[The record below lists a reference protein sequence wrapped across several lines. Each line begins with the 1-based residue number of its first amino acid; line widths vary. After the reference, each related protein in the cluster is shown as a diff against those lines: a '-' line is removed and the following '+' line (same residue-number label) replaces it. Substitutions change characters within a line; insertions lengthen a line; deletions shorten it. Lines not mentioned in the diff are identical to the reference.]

1 MHLKNKEL
9 IKRTLNG
16 TWFYERIVNIEYN
29 VGNDFEDNYVGT
41 MDLTFHVTLL
51 QTKEPFKIKIRYYN
65 VDDLTIRKATTFPLS
80 RDLIIHDMKEQ
91 GLVSSQRYH
100 VHDDSGYGEN
110 DGFEFIEFYCISMEV
125 ISVEEFYKWYKK
137 DSISMPL
144 DII

>member
-9 IKRTLNG
+9 IKQTLNG
-16 TWFYERIVNIEYN
+16 TWVYERIVNIEYN
-29 VGNDFEDNYVGT
+29 VEIDFEDNYVGT
-41 MDLTFHVTLL
+41 MDLTFHVVLL

-80 RDLIIHDMKEQ
+80 RDLIVHDMKEQ

-110 DGFEFIEFYCISMEV
+110 DGFEFIDFYCTSMEV
-125 ISVEEFYKWYKK
+125 ISVEEFYK
-137 DSISMPL
+137 
-144 DII
+144 

>member
-125 ISVEEFYKWYKK
+125 ISVEEFYK
-137 DSISMPL
+137 
-144 DII
+144 

>member
-9 IKRTLNG
+9 IKRTLDG

-125 ISVEEFYKWYKK
+125 ISVEEFYK
-137 DSISMPL
+137 
-144 DII
+144 